1 MIDNIFNNKSIL
13 KNLERNH
20 LIYHICYMNHI
31 INIVIQKFLKI
42 CKILNIMK
50 SIIDK
55 DLYNIDD
62 EDDFIKEELEKR
74 ATTAIILN
82 NLKY

>member
-1 MIDNIFNNKSIL
+1 
-13 KNLERNH
+13 
-20 LIYHICYMNHI
+20 MNHI
-31 INIVIQKFLKI
+31 INIAIHKFLKT
-42 CKILNIMK
+42 CKILSIMK
-50 SIIDK
+50 LVVDE

-74 ATTAIILN
+74 AAAAIILN

>member
-1 MIDNIFNNKSIL
+1 M
-13 KNLERNH
+13 
-20 LIYHICYMNHI
+20 
-31 INIVIQKFLKI
+31 IQKFLKI

-50 SIIDK
+50 LVIDK

-62 EDDFIKEELEKR
+62 EDDFIKEELKKR
-74 ATTAIILN
+74 IIIITILN